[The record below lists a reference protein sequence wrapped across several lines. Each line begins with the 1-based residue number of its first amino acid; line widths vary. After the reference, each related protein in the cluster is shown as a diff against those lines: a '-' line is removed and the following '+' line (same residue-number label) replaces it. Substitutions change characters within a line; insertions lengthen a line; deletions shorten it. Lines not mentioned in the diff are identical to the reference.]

1 MQQLAI
7 SGDLVASTLAGRK
20 KNTIRAGRRDI
31 VTGPLRL
38 VPGDGSPSFVVEV
51 AEVGHKLADEVTMA
65 EIRENGFAGQ
75 RDMLSGMR
83 RFYPHF
89 GPKSEV
95 TVVRWK

>member
-1 MQQLAI
+1 M
-7 SGDLVASTLAGRK
+7 
-20 KNTIRAGRRDI
+20 
-31 VTGPLRL
+31 
-38 VPGDGSPSFVVEV
+38 EV

>member
-7 SGDLVASTLAGRK
+7 SGDLVAPTLAGSK
-20 KNTIRAGRRDI
+20 KNTIRAGRREI
-31 VTGPLRL
+31 TPGPLLL
-38 VPGDGSPSFVVEV
+38 VPGDESPSFVVEV
-51 AEVGHKLADEVTMA
+51 VEVGHKRADEVTLV
-65 EIRENGFAGQ
+65 EIRENGFVNQ

-83 RFYPHF
+83 RYYRDF